1 MKIIVVGATGII
13 GAKVVEALSTR
24 HEVVGVARGIERK
37 LNLQEPATMRALF
50 EQVRE
55 VDAVV
60 FCAGSAIFKP
70 FTELIDADYELGLRS
85 KLMGQVSL
93 ARIAKVPVVD
103 VMEPPGQRPTA
114 HPFPWSMRGS
124 KVLCVRPRW
133 NCREDYAS
141 MP

>member
-1 MKIIVVGATGII
+1 MSQEFDDVTHAF
-13 GAKVVEALSTR
+13 AELLS
-24 HEVVGVARGIERK
+24 K
-37 LNLQEPATMRALF
+37 LQ
-50 EQVRE
+50 
-55 VDAVV
+55 
-60 FCAGSAIFKP
+60 SANDDDKHV
-70 FTELIDADYELGLRS
+70 GLRS